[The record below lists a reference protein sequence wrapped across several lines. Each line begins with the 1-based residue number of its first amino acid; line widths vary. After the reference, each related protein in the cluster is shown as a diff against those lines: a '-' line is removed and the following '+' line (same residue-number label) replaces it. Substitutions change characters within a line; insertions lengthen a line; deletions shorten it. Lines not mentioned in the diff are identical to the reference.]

1 MKITIGEL
9 RAVIRE
15 ALVESRDEYVV
26 RGGSEILTRDVD
38 SSPRDWQWEYFQKVL
53 YFPKSSL
60 IKKPRGPTDLQNYVF
75 KKDGKLYA
83 IDARRIYY
91 MP

>member
-1 MKITIGEL
+1 MKITLGEL
-9 RAVIRE
+9 RSMIEEV
-15 ALVESRDEYVV
+15 RDEYVV
-26 RGGSEILTRDVD
+26 RGGSEILTRDVG

-53 YFPKSSL
+53 YFPKDSL

-83 IDARRIYY
+83 VDARRLFHA
-91 MP
+91 P